1 MSSPETA
8 RRAVCLLAD
17 MGIVEAEKGSGVEI
31 LSVEAAAR
39 YLQELTGVETM
50 TQLRAAIRADLEE
63 QVRIAAEIKDKVSE
77 LMDRAERFQHLNPF
91 NPFEITVEAG
101 SICDGRTLAQVN
113 FWQNTTATVIAIA
126 QRRRADDL
134 PRGPAPRCRRG
145 MWSTSSG
152 TRTPRPG
159 WTASSRSAPEAL
171 RGAGAFAIIDRRRQA
186 FLPHQ
191 TDTGRFASAEGPVV
205 RLAAPGREERWMYGS
220 AIC

>member
-1 MSSPETA
+1 MERKKNDGMPRYQQIALDIATQIVKRQYRVGDRIYARSSLASRYHVSPETA

-50 TQLRAAIRADLEE
+50 TQLRASIRADLEE
-63 QVRIAAEIKDKVSE
+63 QVRIAAEIKDKAAE
-77 LMDRAERFQHLNPF
+77 PRDRADRCQHLNPF

-126 QRRRADDL
+126 HGGELMISPGASTQMQEGDVVYFVGDENA
-134 PRGPAPRCRRG
+134 PARVDRFVKV
-145 MWSTSSG
+145 
-152 TRTPRPG
+152 
-159 WTASSRSAPEAL
+159 
-171 RGAGAFAIIDRRRQA
+171 GA
-186 FLPHQ
+186 
-191 TDTGRFASAEGPVV
+191 
-205 RLAAPGREERWMYGS
+205 
-220 AIC
+220 

>member
-1 MSSPETA
+1 MERKKNDGMPRYQQIALDIATQIVKRQYRVGDRIYARSSLASRYHVSPETA

-63 QVRIAAEIKDKVSE
+63 QVRIAAEITDKVSE
-77 LMDRAERFQHLNPF
+77 LMDRADRFQHLNPF

-101 SICDGRTLAQVN
+101 SICDGRTLAEVN

-126 QRRRADDL
+126 HGGELMISPGARPQMQAVDVVYFVGDENDP
-134 PRGPAPRCRRG
+134 PRVDRFVKV
-145 MWSTSSG
+145 
-152 TRTPRPG
+152 
-159 WTASSRSAPEAL
+159 
-171 RGAGAFAIIDRRRQA
+171 GA
-186 FLPHQ
+186 
-191 TDTGRFASAEGPVV
+191 
-205 RLAAPGREERWMYGS
+205 
-220 AIC
+220 

>member
-1 MSSPETA
+1 MERKKNDGMPRYQQIALDIATQIVKQQYKVGDRIYARSSLASRYHVSPETA

-50 TQLRAAIRADLEE
+50 TQLRASIRADLEE

-126 QRRRADDL
+126 HGGEL
-134 PRGPAPRCRRG
+134 MISP
-145 MWSTSSG
+145 W
-152 TRTPRPG
+152 
-159 WTASSRSAPEAL
+159 ASSSSISSWGWP
-171 RGAGAFAIIDRRRQA
+171 
-186 FLPHQ
+186 
-191 TDTGRFASAEGPVV
+191 
-205 RLAAPGREERWMYGS
+205 
-220 AIC
+220 